1 VERNEAEQHSQPFE
15 WGDFIAQFTASALEN
30 WQSEFLQLIWQA
42 VGLALLLFWG
52 SSQSKESDERIEAK
66 LDRLIE
72 ERGMDVARI
81 NQGVNTSL

>member
-1 VERNEAEQHSQPFE
+1 VPLDVPPAHLAGR
-15 WGDFIAQFTASALEN
+15 
-30 WQSEFLQLIWQA
+30 
-42 VGLALLLFWG
+42 GLAFLFWG

>member
-1 VERNEAEQHSQPFE
+1 VPLDVPPAHLAGR
-15 WGDFIAQFTASALEN
+15 
-30 WQSEFLQLIWQA
+30 
-42 VGLALLLFWG
+42 GLAFLFMSG